1 MDELIEHY
9 RKVIADYERALN
21 NPKYYLKHY
30 GNHDKVVRSVQ
41 RDWIRRKKKEAEK
54 RVEELEDE

>member
-9 RKVIADYERALN
+9 KKVIADYERALN
-21 NPKYYLKHY
+21 DDDYYMKRY
-30 GNHDKVVRSVQ
+30 GLHGKVIGSVQ

-54 RVEELEDE
+54 RVEELG